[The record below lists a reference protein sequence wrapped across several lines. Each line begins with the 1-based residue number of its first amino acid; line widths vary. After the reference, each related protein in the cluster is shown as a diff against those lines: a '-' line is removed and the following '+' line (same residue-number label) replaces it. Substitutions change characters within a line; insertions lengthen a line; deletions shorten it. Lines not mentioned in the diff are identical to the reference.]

1 LRSCDLNAKVF
12 ERLASFQAQQPHP
25 AHHQLQHQ
33 LQQHQQQQQ
42 QQVSI
47 LLVTILV
54 EFFG

>member
-33 LQQHQQQQQ
+33 LQQHQQQQ
-42 QQVSI
+42 VSI